1 MSRNLES
8 TAVKS
13 RGLFGIALALALL
26 CGCAAA
32 QREPLHATAP
42 EEAATVDAVLQGMV
56 GRARVIFLGTVLE
69 VRRASAGEGSGAG
82 VVEVVFTVDRGLRG
96 ASTGSRYVLR
106 EWAGLWAGNDDRYRV
121 GQRRLMLLHAPGAGG
136 LSSPVD
142 GMDGA
147 IPILPGQ
154 DARSEPLVDL
164 RWVATRVSR
173 GPVQYR
179 AERPRI
185 PRARPMAE
193 VLHLPGEVTP
203 VVETDVGTATS
214 EHKSVA
220 AEYASVSSIVTA
232 ILAWQAGSR

>member
-1 MSRNLES
+1 M
-8 TAVKS
+8 KS
-13 RGLFGIALALALL
+13 RGLVGMVIALALLGR
-26 CGCAAA
+26 CSGA
-32 QREPLHATAP
+32 QREVLRTDGTQAEAT
-42 EEAATVDAVLQGMV
+42 TVDAVLHGMV
-56 GRARVIFLGTVLE
+56 KRAGVIFLGTVLD
-69 VRRASAGEGSGAG
+69 VRQGSAGTGAGNGAG

-96 ASTGSRYVLR
+96 ARSGSRYVLR

-136 LSSPVD
+136 LSSPID

-147 IPILPGQ
+147 IPIVPGE
-154 DARSEPLVDL
+154 DARSEPQVDL

-179 AERPRI
+179 VERPRI

-193 VLHLPGEVTP
+193 VMHLPGEVTP
-203 VVETDVGTATS
+203 VVEADVGTATT

-220 AEYASVSSIVTA
+220 AECASVSSVLTA
-232 ILAWQAGSR
+232 ILGWQAEPQ